1 MTGSTNGLNND
12 TDGILTIMNLIDHI
26 LLLPYYLT
34 LRIRHALYDSG
45 KKKSYAYDIPVIC
58 VGNITVGGTGK
69 TPHTEMLIRLLKEDF
84 RIAVIS
90 RGYRRKSKGFKEV
103 SVDDDF
109 RMTGDEPLQIKRKFP
124 DITVIVDSDRCRA
137 MDRLSALPEETRPT
151 LVILDDG
158 FQYRR
163 LRPKT
168 NIVLVNS
175 ARPVFE
181 DHLLPFGR
189 LRDLPYRMR
198 KADIVI
204 VTKVHG
210 LPNTQERNE
219 WRRRLKL
226 KENQSIFFS
235 SISFDRPEPIFPQES
250 DPRYIYSKSAVL
262 FTGIADNTPLTR
274 YLVSVY
280 DVKHTLTFADHHSF
294 SHSDLKTIAS
304 LAAIYNT
311 SIILTTEKDA
321 QRIGRMS
328 KMPPILK
335 SRMFY
340 IPIRPII
347 IPEADTYG
355 WNPQDI
361 DYNIGS
367 ETLKKELIC
376 RLS

>member
-1 MTGSTNGLNND
+1 
-12 TDGILTIMNLIDHI
+12 MNFTDHI
-26 LLLPYYLT
+26 LLLPYWLT
-34 LRIRHALYDSG
+34 LKIRHALYDSG
-45 KKKSYAYDIPVIC
+45 KKKSHAYDIPVIC
-58 VGNITVGGTGK
+58 VGNVTVGGTGK
-69 TPHTEMLIRLLKEDF
+69 TPHTEMLVRLLKDDF

-90 RGYRRKSKGFKEV
+90 RGYHRRSKGFREV
-103 SVDDDF
+103 SADDDF

-124 DITVIVDSDRCRA
+124 DITVVVDSDRCRA
-137 MDRLSALPEETRPT
+137 MEKLSALPAESRPT

-181 DHLLPFGR
+181 DHLLPFGH
-189 LRDLPYRMR
+189 LRDLPSRIR

-210 LPNTQERNE
+210 PLNTQERNE
-219 WRRRLKL
+219 WRHRLRL
-226 KENQSIFFS
+226 KENQALFFS
-235 SISFDRPEPIFPQES
+235 GINFDRPEPVFPQES

-280 DVKHTLTFADHHSF
+280 DMKHTLTFADHHNF
-294 SHSDLKTIAS
+294 SSSDLKAVAS
-304 LAAIYNT
+304 LAAIYST
-311 SIILTTEKDA
+311 AVILTTEKDA
-321 QRIGRMS
+321 QRIGLRT
-328 KMPPILK
+328 KVPAILK
-335 SRMFY
+335 NRMFY
-340 IPIRPII
+340 VPIRPII
-347 IPEADTYG
+347 IPEADAYG
-355 WNPQDI
+355 WEPQDI
-361 DYNIGS
+361 DYSKGS
-367 ETLKKELIC
+367 ETFKKELIC